1 VLEHHVTAA
10 RGTPENPPSRD
21 DVEEKFRRVAQVV
34 LPADQVSRLMAT
46 LRRLV
51 DLRDIGEIAML
62 AAG

>member
-1 VLEHHVTAA
+1 MTAA

-21 DVEEKFRRVAQVV
+21 DVEEKFRRLAQVV
-34 LPADQVSRLMAT
+34 LPADRVARLLAT

-51 DLRDIGEIAML
+51 DLRDVGEVATL